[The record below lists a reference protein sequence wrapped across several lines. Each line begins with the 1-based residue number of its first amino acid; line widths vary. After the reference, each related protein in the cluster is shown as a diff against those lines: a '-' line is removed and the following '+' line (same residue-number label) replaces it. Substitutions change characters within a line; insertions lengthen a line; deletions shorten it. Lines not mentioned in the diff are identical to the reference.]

1 MKFLLQLGPIN
12 FIFSNL
18 LLQFTLDFI
27 EAISAEF
34 RFLVVQLR
42 VLFFFMLE
50 INSTK
55 KNSCR
60 TRVDFLVE
68 FIFKIIF
75 AI

>member
-27 EAISAEF
+27 DAISVEF

-42 VLFFFMLE
+42 ALIFFMWE
-50 INSTK
+50 
-55 KNSCR
+55 
-60 TRVDFLVE
+60 
-68 FIFKIIF
+68 IIF
-75 AI
+75 YIKKTLAEQELNF

>member
-27 EAISAEF
+27 DAIRAEF

-42 VLFFFMLE
+42 ALIFFMWE
-50 INSTK
+50 
-55 KNSCR
+55 
-60 TRVDFLVE
+60 
-68 FIFKIIF
+68 IIF
-75 AI
+75 YVKKLLLSKS

>member
-27 EAISAEF
+27 DAISAEF

-42 VLFFFMLE
+42 ALIFFMWE
-50 INSTK
+50 
-55 KNSCR
+55 
-60 TRVDFLVE
+60 
-68 FIFKIIF
+68 IIF
-75 AI
+75 YIKKTLAEQELNF

>member
-27 EAISAEF
+27 EAIIAEF

-42 VLFFFMLE
+42 ALTFLMLE
-50 INSTK
+50 IIFYVK
-55 KNSCR
+55 KKLLLNKS
-60 TRVDFLVE
+60 
-68 FIFKIIF
+68 
-75 AI
+75 

>member
-27 EAISAEF
+27 DAISAEF

-42 VLFFFMLE
+42 AL
-50 INSTK
+50 I
-55 KNSCR
+55 
-60 TRVDFLVE
+60 FLMRE
-68 FIFKIIF
+68 IIF
-75 AI
+75 YVKKTLAEQELIF

>member
-34 RFLVVQLR
+34 RFLVIQLR
-42 VLFFFMLE
+42 ALIFFMLE

-55 KNSCR
+55 KS
-60 TRVDFLVE
+60 TLVLQE
-68 FIFKIIF
+68 FFFSRIYF
-75 AI
+75 

>member
-42 VLFFFMLE
+42 AL
-50 INSTK
+50 T
-55 KNSCR
+55 
-60 TRVDFLVE
+60 FLMRE
-68 FIFKIIF
+68 IIF
-75 AI
+75 YLKKTLAKQELIF